1 MADRIFGINP
11 VFELLRSHP
20 HRIQEIF
27 LPSEPLHGKKGEIF
41 ALAREQ
47 NVKVQRIPRSKFD
60 QLLGKEAHQGV
71 LCIVSPYSFQ
81 SLEALIQRWRD
92 SGEKALFL
100 ILDSV
105 EDPRNFGAIARTAA
119 AVGVHGIIIPKH
131 RSAPINTG
139 AEKAAAGAFAH
150 TPVCRVTNLVSAI
163 EELKKEGLWI
173 VGTAED
179 GEQSL
184 YDFDFVLDLAVVV
197 GSEEKGLHD
206 LVRRHCDYLLSIPVR
221 GAIPSLN
228 ASVAAAVVL
237 YEAAR
242 QRHYRSCL
250 PSK

>member
-11 VFELLRSHP
+11 VLELLRSHP

-27 LPSEPLHGKKGEIF
+27 LPSEPLHGKKGEIY
-41 ALAREQ
+41 ALARER
-47 NVKVQRIPRSKFD
+47 NVKVQRIPRNKFD
-60 QLLGKEAHQGV
+60 QLVGKEAHQGV
-71 LCIVSPYSFQ
+71 VGIVSPYLFQ
-81 SLEALIQRWRD
+81 SLETLIQRWRNC
-92 SGEKALFL
+92 SEKALFL

-105 EDPRNFGAIARTAA
+105 EDPRNFGAITRTAA
-119 AVGVHGIIIPKH
+119 AVGVHGIIIPRH
-131 RSAPINTG
+131 RSAPISTG

-150 TPVCRVTNLVSAI
+150 TPVCRVTNVVSAI
-163 EELKKEGLWI
+163 EQLKKEGLWI

-179 GEQSL
+179 SGRSL
-184 YDFDFVLDLAVVV
+184 YDFDFVLDVAVIV
-197 GSEEKGLHD
+197 GGEEKGMHD
-206 LVRRHCDYLLSIPVR
+206 LVRRHCDFLLSIPVR

-242 QRHYRSCL
+242 QRLYRRCL